1 MSNEKTKQTE
11 NSLMDDITLLN
22 KIASK
27 DENAFQLFVEKYHQL
42 VINICYNVTHNYD
55 DALDISQEVFMKVY
69 SSTDQFRGESKVTTW
84 LYRIAVNKSL
94 NHLRSV
100 KRKKWFSGLDIIFNN
115 ENKSI
120 DIEDDNLKP
129 GEDIEL
135 EESKKV
141 LHQALNKLPEKQNIA
156 LRLNHFEDL
165 PYKEIAEV
173 MEISTS
179 EVGVLINRGKK
190 KLKNIIIEYYQNN

>member
-1 MSNEKTKQTE
+1 VSNEKTKQTE